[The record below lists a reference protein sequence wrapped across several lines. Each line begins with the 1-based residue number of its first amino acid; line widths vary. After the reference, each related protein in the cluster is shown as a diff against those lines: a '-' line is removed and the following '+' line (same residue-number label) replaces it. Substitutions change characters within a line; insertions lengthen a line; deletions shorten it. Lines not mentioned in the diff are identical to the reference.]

1 MRPALRQP
9 HPMGMSQ
16 SATQKIAILGIGQ
29 MGAAMASRLLDA
41 GYSVSI
47 WNRTAAATAPLV
59 AEGATPAT
67 TPTEAAKHCDVLLT
81 MLFDD
86 AAYEQVLLG
95 ENGALAALPTH
106 AVHIACGT
114 ISVALS
120 QRLDEEHKRL
130 GHAYVAAPVF
140 GRPNVAA
147 DGRLWI
153 VVAGDP
159 SAVEH
164 VRPLLALL
172 SRGISVVG
180 DRPAQAHAVK
190 LAGNFMITMMIQA
203 MSEAVVFA
211 QEQGIDPTSM
221 LETINSALFQ
231 SPFYATYGKLLLNPP
246 PAPGATLSLGLKD
259 VSLFLA
265 AANDTHVHPEVASL
279 IAQRLRLAVE
289 SGLGSSD
296 WASGMLQAAQA
307 ASRP

>member
-1 MRPALRQP
+1 
-9 HPMGMSQ
+9 MSP

-41 GYSVSI
+41 GYSVTL
-47 WNRTAAATAPLV
+47 WNRTDAATAPLV

-67 TPTEAAKHCDVLLT
+67 TPAEAAKACDVLLT

-86 AAYEQVLLG
+86 AAYEQTLLG
-95 ENGALAALPTH
+95 DHGALSTLPTH

-147 DGRLWI
+147 EGRLWI
-153 VVAGDP
+153 VAAGDP
-159 SAVEH
+159 AAIER
-164 VRPLLALL
+164 VRPVLALL

-211 QEQGIDPTSM
+211 QGQGIDPAPM
-221 LETINSALFQ
+221 LDTINAALFQ
-231 SPFYATYGKLLLNPP
+231 SPFYATYSNLLLNPP
-246 PAPGATLSLGLKD
+246 ATPGATLSLGLKD
-259 VSLFLA
+259 IALFIA
-265 AANDTHVHPEVASL
+265 AANDVHVHPEVASL

-296 WASGMLQAAQA
+296 WAAGMLQAAQA
-307 ASRP
+307 ASATLKA